1 MKKKKVVLFAF
12 RDDLP
17 CFIHVLLNAIEMH
30 EKGYEAK
37 IVLEGASVKL
47 VALLADEAN
56 HMHKLFE
63 STKELGLFAGAC
75 RACSHMMGAT
85 AAVEKE
91 KLTLLDDMHGH
102 PGMHGF
108 IEAGFTV
115 LTF

>member
-1 MKKKKVVLFAF
+1 MPKKVVLFAF

-17 CFIHVLLNAIEMH
+17 CFIHVLLNAIDMH
-30 EKGYEAK
+30 EKGYETK

-47 VALLADEAN
+47 VELLSDEAN
-56 HMHKLFE
+56 KMHKLFE
-63 STKELGLFAGAC
+63 NTKTLGLFAGAC

-91 KLTLLDDMHGH
+91 GFPLLDDMHGH
-102 PGMHGF
+102 PGMQRY
-108 IEAGFTV
+108 IEDGYTV